1 MGRRPLIGRIKSRNG
16 MNRSIQRN
24 ASQASPVLK
33 AVALLEAVVRAG
45 GPVSLADLSSKL
57 ALPKPTAHRLARLL
71 EKAGLLQKNP
81 LTRRY
86 LVGSAFLDLGLH
98 ALMSAPANLHRRRLL
113 ERLSEKLGETVN
125 LGILSGDVVIYL
137 DRVEASWPLRMDFK
151 PGSRVPFHCTANGKL
166 LVAWARPALRER
178 LLRSQ
183 TFPAY
188 TPHTLVTRAALLAEL
203 SEIRRRGY
211 SEDNEEFLAGV
222 CCLAVPVR
230 DRRGAVVAGLAVSAP
245 SARFN
250 LERARGHLSDL
261 LAVAEELGTEFEAHQ
276 EGDGG

>member
-1 MGRRPLIGRIKSRNG
+1 MGCRPLIGRTQSRNG

-86 LVGSAFLDLGLH
+86 LVGSAFLDLGLY

-113 ERLSEKLGETVN
+113 ERLSVKLGETVN

-166 LVAWARPALRER
+166 LAAWARPALRER

-183 TFPAY
+183 TFPAH

-250 LERARGHLSDL
+250 LERARAHLSDL
-261 LAVAEELGTEFEAHQ
+261 LAVAEELGTEFEAHH